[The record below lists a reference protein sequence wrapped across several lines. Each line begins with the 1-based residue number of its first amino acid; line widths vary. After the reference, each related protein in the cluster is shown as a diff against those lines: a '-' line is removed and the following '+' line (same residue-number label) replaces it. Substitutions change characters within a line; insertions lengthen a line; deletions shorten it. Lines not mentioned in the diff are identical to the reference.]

1 MINLTNNTLF
11 LFLTRAMY
19 FSRLKRERERKKIT
33 SLKLH
38 RAFSGYTRRTTVK
51 GAARRI
57 EHRPEMWYSTTGRCR
72 MHCPKSVGASH
83 MLARASF
90 SSFVL
95 FNLYKYQIAPDPHN
109 INKKKH
115 TILHQKEVKIENAPT
130 FIVKKIQIL
139 RVF

>member
-1 MINLTNNTLF
+1 
-11 LFLTRAMY
+11 
-19 FSRLKRERERKKIT
+19 
-33 SLKLH
+33 
-38 RAFSGYTRRTTVK
+38 
-51 GAARRI
+51 
-57 EHRPEMWYSTTGRCR
+57 

-90 SSFVL
+90 SSFFL

>member
-1 MINLTNNTLF
+1 
-11 LFLTRAMY
+11 
-19 FSRLKRERERKKIT
+19 
-33 SLKLH
+33 
-38 RAFSGYTRRTTVK
+38 
-51 GAARRI
+51 
-57 EHRPEMWYSTTGRCR
+57 

-90 SSFVL
+90 SFFFL
-95 FNLYKYQIAPDPHN
+95 FNLYKYQIAPHPHN
-109 INKKKH
+109 INKTKKH